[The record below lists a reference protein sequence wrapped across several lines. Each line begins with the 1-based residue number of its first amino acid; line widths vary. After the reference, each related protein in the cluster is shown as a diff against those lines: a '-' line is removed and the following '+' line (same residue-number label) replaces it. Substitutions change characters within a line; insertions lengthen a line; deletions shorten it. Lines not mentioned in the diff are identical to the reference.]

1 MQSRLGKCWFRV
13 LLLAAYVLITGC
25 SKNDIP
31 FPRCISADYF
41 GPKPIAVSAHFSSD
55 HDAFIPGDGEVIDPE
70 TGEIN
75 YGFHH
80 NQVVKWEDT
89 GLETNGDSLK
99 VRVNGAWTS
108 WSNNNKKESKKGS
121 YTLQSLEQLKYA
133 TKFEGKQ
140 SDNSLPNFHLVCND
154 YKPSIQKF
162 SSKPNASCTVNCKC
176 INEDDSANTVSRG
189 APCWFTNGHGAYLLF
204 QTGKDDPNENLK
216 LMRDPQYPT
225 VHLGYNSTAEG
236 DNGFF
241 TLDRD
246 NTKLKDRNCNE
257 LKLKKGWK
265 IYVKILDRYY
275 LDNVGGYS
283 FEFLSGVQQPSS
295 FGFFDYIYNYLKC
308 VLLINKNCEEH
319 FNSND
324 PAAAQAMFENI
335 AEKSTSFHNF
345 VLSLLVLF
353 VMISS
358 LLYLFGMIQ
367 ETKHDMLIRMMKI
380 TLVIVLISPG
390 SFRFFYDHFLVLF
403 VKGLEQLISII
414 TNFAPNMN
422 TGSIAQGDE
431 AKLFSF
437 MEDMFNKFFAYSVW
451 KKFAAFLHYQ
461 MWASLLMIPAIFIG
475 IVLYFLLCLYAYII
489 FLSGFMG
496 IAFLIAIMPLFLI
509 SILFSPLKSLF
520 EGWIKFCI
528 SFCLKSI
535 MIFAL
540 LSLLASI
547 IMNTFYRQLGFTVC
561 YNKWFEVRLCA
572 PKWVFGGFCI
582 IDKQYFGWT
591 PGQIFVPYTLGE
603 ASPLNIDKNI
613 EGIEKLSREGGTIK
627 FTGGAGYIPLPPD
640 YIEKGFRYIDY
651 PFFNPIPGTEKN
663 PADHYIAESD
673 MIVKN
678 DCRAKDLVR
687 LTNSLSYA
695 SEKADI
701 LLLINNIDKK
711 IGGMNSK
718 ITELYCRS
726 QQDEA
731 KCKNYRK
738 IVDDYRKGTIR
749 PDLKREIKS
758 LVQRVLEQQGCG
770 RLKLHDLY
778 KDPNSEYCKKCK
790 DCEDCKDYRENSDY
804 QRVQDI
810 QRGYLIN
817 AGEIFVLFLLSF
829 LMFSLRTFVQQ
840 MGSSIAGGGF
850 SVYNISSMYSK
861 HSPSATAHGDPDAS
875 FVSQILY
882 FGKSAV
888 QDKIGGGLE
897 SLGSWATHL
906 PDRLAGGAANL
917 LGRVPRVGGV
927 LKYAIDVPR
936 KFVGA
941 TIEATKFATSP
952 KNDVDKLEEKI
963 YRAFGVDKEDITH
976 RRIGKYLEYYKG
988 YVGSHLGYTIEDAMK
1003 FTWEHG
1009 LDSIGKHGYDHNLL
1023 YRAKEYRRDFLEKLH
1038 DYTIGRKR
1046 EPEKDNPDQSNKVE
1060 RELGTELVRDNHD
1073 QPLEEGDPLRLRGGG
1088 QPDKVVR
1095 ELSTEQED
1103 KPNQLQHDQPAE
1115 EDKPDQSNEVTRNLG
1130 TEPKGP
1136 DEIDDFGSA
1145 FEGMEKRAEREGR
1158 RNQDKVYNLSPLFE
1172 MNTPEAVEK
1181 RAERAR
1187 RKEERDRKDEVY
1199 NLKPL
1204 FKEPKNP
1211 EEYVKALFGMNTQ
1224 EAIKKRAEREEKRN
1238 REDSKRKLPEPMR
1251 KPDAKG
1257 DEKRIEDED

>member
-13 LLLAAYVLITGC
+13 LLLAAYMLITGC
-25 SKNDIP
+25 SKNDMP

-89 GLETNGDSLK
+89 GLETNGDSLI

-162 SSKPNASCTVNCKC
+162 SSKSDTSCTVNCKC

-308 VLLINKNCEEH
+308 VLLINENCKEH

-324 PAAAQAMFENI
+324 PAVAQAMFENI

-358 LLYLFGMIQ
+358 LLYLFGMIR

-431 AKLFSF
+431 VARIKLFSF

-528 SFCLKSI
+528 SFCLQSI

-582 IDKQYFGWT
+582 VDKQYFGWT

-603 ASPLNIDKNI
+603 ASPLNVDKNI
-613 EGIEKLSREGGTIK
+613 EGIEKISREGGTIK

-651 PFFNPIPGTEKN
+651 PFFNPIPGTKNN
-663 PADHYIAESD
+663 PADHYIVESD
-673 MIVKN
+673 MVVGN
-678 DCRAKDLVR
+678 SCSAKDLVR
-687 LTNSLSYA
+687 LTNSLSHA

-701 LLLINNIDKK
+701 LLLINNIEKK
-711 IGGMNSK
+711 IGSVDSE
-718 ITELYCRS
+718 ITKHYCQS
-726 QQDEA
+726 TQDGTE
-731 KCKNYRK
+731 CNNYRK
-738 IVDDYRKGTIR
+738 MINDYRNGIIG

-758 LVQRVLEQQGCG
+758 LVQKVVERRGC
-770 RLKLHDLY
+770 RILKLHDLY
-778 KDPNSEYCKKCK
+778 KDPNSEYCHKCK
-790 DCEDCKDYRENSDY
+790 DCEDCKNYQENSDY

-829 LMFSLRTFVQQ
+829 LMFSLREFVQQ
-840 MGSSIAGGGF
+840 MGSSIAGGGY
-850 SVYNISSMYSK
+850 SVYSISSMYAA
-861 HSPSATAHGDPDAS
+861 SPLAVIAEGFKQQWQNFAG
-875 FVSQILY
+875 
-882 FGKSAV
+882 GK
-888 QDKIGGGLE
+888 LE
-897 SLGSWATHL
+897 SLGSWVTHL
-906 PDRLAGGAANL
+906 PDRLAEDAANR
-917 LGRVPRVGGV
+917 LGKIPRVGGV

-936 KFVGA
+936 KLVGT
-941 TIEATKFATSP
+941 TIEATKFATEATKFAISP

-963 YRAFGVDKEDITH
+963 YRAFGVDEEKIAH
-976 RRIGKYLEYYKG
+976 RRIGEYLEYYKG

-1009 LDSIGKHGYDHNLL
+1009 LDSIGINPATGEKDGYQHNLL
-1023 YRAKEYRRDFLEKLH
+1023 YRAKTHRREFLERLH
-1038 DYTIGRKR
+1038 DYTIGRTK
-1046 EPEKDNPDQSNKVE
+1046 EPE
-1060 RELGTELVRDNHD
+1060 
-1073 QPLEEGDPLRLRGGG
+1073 EEGESS
-1088 QPDKVVR
+1088 K
-1095 ELSTEQED
+1095 E
-1103 KPNQLQHDQPAE
+1103 N
-1115 EDKPDQSNEVTRNLG
+1115 KPDQSNGVARKLG
-1130 TEPKGP
+1130 TEPK
-1136 DEIDDFGSA
+1136 
-1145 FEGMEKRAEREGR
+1145 
-1158 RNQDKVYNLSPLFE
+1158 SPE
-1172 MNTPEAVEK
+1172 EYINTPEAREK

-1187 RKEERDRKDEVY
+1187 RKKERGD
-1199 NLKPL
+1199 
-1204 FKEPKNP
+1204 
-1211 EEYVKALFGMNTQ
+1211 
-1224 EAIKKRAEREEKRN
+1224 

>member
-25 SKNDIP
+25 SKNDMP

-133 TKFEGKQ
+133 TKFEGEPG
-140 SDNSLPNFHLVCND
+140 DNSLPDFHLVCND

-204 QTGKDDPNENLK
+204 QRPGDDSPNKDLK
-216 LMRDPQYPT
+216 SMRNPSSPT
-225 VHLGYNSTAEG
+225 VHLGYNSVAE
-236 DNGFF
+236 NGSGLFA
-241 TLDRD
+241 LDRD
-246 NTKLKDRNCNE
+246 STKLKDRDCDTV
-257 LKLKKGWK
+257 KLEKGWK

-308 VLLINKNCEEH
+308 VLLINENCKEH

-324 PAAAQAMFENI
+324 PAVAQAMFENI

-358 LLYLFGMIQ
+358 LLYLFGMIR

-403 VKGLEQLISII
+403 VKGLEQLISVI

-528 SFCLKSI
+528 SFCLQSI
-535 MIFAL
+535 MIFTL
-540 LSLLASI
+540 LSLLASM

-561 YNKWFEVRLCA
+561 YNKWFEVKLCA

-582 IDKQYFGWT
+582 VDKQYFGWT

-603 ASPLNIDKNI
+603 ASSLNIDKSI
-613 EGIEKLSREGGTIK
+613 EGIEKISREGGTIK

-640 YIEKGFRYIDY
+640 YPKDKNGEHIKGFRYIDY
-651 PFFNPIPGTEKN
+651 PFFNPIPGTKDN

-673 MIVKN
+673 MVVSN
-678 DCRAKDLVR
+678 GCSEKDLVR
-687 LTNSLSYA
+687 LTNSLSHA
-695 SEKADI
+695 SERADI
-701 LLLINNIDKK
+701 ILLINNIEKR
-711 IGGMNSK
+711 IGDVSEIIKRYCQDINKCNS
-718 ITELYCRS
+718 Y
-726 QQDEA
+726 
-731 KCKNYRK
+731 
-738 IVDDYRKGTIR
+738 
-749 PDLKREIKS
+749 REIINEIRS
-758 LVQRVLEQQGCG
+758 LVRSAVEKQGC
-770 RLKLHDLY
+770 RILKLHDLY
-778 KDPNSEYCKKCK
+778 KDPNSEYCQKCK
-790 DCEDCKDYRENSDY
+790 DCEDCKNYQENSDY

-829 LMFSLRTFVQQ
+829 LMFSLREFVQQ

-850 SVYNISSMYSK
+850 SVYNISRMYEA
-861 HSPSATAHGDPDAS
+861 SPLVGIMEGLKQHYWQDA
-875 FVSQILY
+875 
-882 FGKSAV
+882 
-888 QDKIGGGLE
+888 IGGKLE
-897 SLGSWATHL
+897 SLGNWATHL
-906 PDRLAGGAANL
+906 PDRLAGGTANL
-917 LGRVPRVGGV
+917 LGRIPRVGGV

-976 RRIGKYLEYYKG
+976 RRIGEYLEYYKG

-1103 KPNQLQHDQPAE
+1103 KPNQLQHDQPTE

-1130 TEPKGP
+1130 TEPKGS

-1211 EEYVKALFGMNTQ
+1211 EEYVKALFEMNTQ

>member
-13 LLLAAYVLITGC
+13 LLLAAYMLITGC
-25 SKNDIP
+25 SKNDMP

-283 FEFLSGVQQPSS
+283 FEFLSGVRQPSS

-308 VLLINKNCEEH
+308 ILLINENCKEH

-324 PAAAQAMFENI
+324 PAVAQAMFENI

-358 LLYLFGMIQ
+358 LLYLFGMIR
-367 ETKHDMLIRMMKI
+367 ETKHDMLIRMMTI

-403 VKGLEQLISII
+403 VKGLEQLISVI
-414 TNFAPNMN
+414 TNFAPNKN

-475 IVLYFLLCLYAYII
+475 IVLYSLLCLYAYII

-528 SFCLKSI
+528 SFCLQSI
-535 MIFAL
+535 MIFTI
-540 LSLLASI
+540 LSLLASM

-561 YNKWFEVRLCA
+561 YNKWFEIKLCA

-582 IDKQYFGWT
+582 VDKQYFGWT

-603 ASPLNIDKNI
+603 ASSLNIDKSI
-613 EGIEKLSREGGTIK
+613 EGIEKISREGGTIK
-627 FTGGAGYIPLPPD
+627 FTGGAGYIPLPPEIFVPYTLGEASSLNIDKSMEGIEKISNEGGTIKFTGGAGYIPLPPD
-640 YIEKGFRYIDY
+640 YTEKGFRYIDY
-651 PFFNPIPGTEKN
+651 PFFNPIPGTKEN
-663 PADHYIAESD
+663 PADRYIAEVVVDNSCS
-673 MIVKN
+673 V
-678 DCRAKDLVR
+678 KDLLR
-687 LTNSLSYA
+687 LTNSLSHA

-701 LLLINNIDKK
+701 LLLINNISKK
-711 IGGMNSK
+711 
-718 ITELYCRS
+718 TEIYCKQPGNESR
-726 QQDEA
+726 
-731 KCKNYRK
+731 CTNYK
-738 IVDDYRKGTIR
+738 EIIEKVILQ
-749 PDLKREIKS
+749 PSLKSEIKS
-758 LVQRVLEQQGCG
+758 LVQDIIRQNGSCQSQNF
-770 RLKLHDLY
+770 Y
-778 KDPNSEYCKKCK
+778 KVNRNYQ
-790 DCEDCKDYRENSDY
+790 ENSDY

-810 QRGYLIN
+810 QGGYLIN

-829 LMFSLRTFVQQ
+829 LMFSLREFVQQ
-840 MGSSIAGGGF
+840 IGSSIAGGGF
-850 SVYNISSMYSK
+850 SVYNISRMYEA
-861 HSPSATAHGDPDAS
+861 SPLVGIMEGLKQHYWQDA
-875 FVSQILY
+875 
-882 FGKSAV
+882 
-888 QDKIGGGLE
+888 IGGKLE
-897 SLGSWATHL
+897 SLGNLATHL
-906 PDRLAGGAANL
+906 PDRLAGGTANL
-917 LGRVPRVGGV
+917 LGRIPRVGGV

-952 KNDVDKLEEKI
+952 ENDVDKLEEKI
-963 YRAFGVDKEDITH
+963 YRAFGVDKEDIIH
-976 RRIGKYLEYYKG
+976 RRIGKYLDYYKG
-988 YVGSHLGYTIEDAMK
+988 YVGSHFGYTIEDAMK

-1103 KPNQLQHDQPAE
+1103 KPNQLQHDQPTE

-1130 TEPKGP
+1130 TEPKGS

-1211 EEYVKALFGMNTQ
+1211 EEYVKALFEMNTQ
-1224 EAIKKRAEREEKRN
+1224 EAIKKR
-1238 REDSKRKLPEPMR
+1238 S
-1251 KPDAKG
+1251 
-1257 DEKRIEDED
+1257 

>member
-25 SKNDIP
+25 SKNDMP

-41 GPKPIAVSAHFSSD
+41 GPEPIAVSAHFSSD
-55 HDAFIPGDGEVIDPE
+55 HDAFIPEDREVIDPE

-75 YGFHH
+75 SGFHH
-80 NQVVKWEDT
+80 NQVVKWKDT

-108 WSNNNKKESKKGS
+108 WGNNNKKKSGGN
-121 YTLQSLEQLKYA
+121 YNLQSLEQLRYA
-133 TKFEGKQ
+133 TKFEGK
-140 SDNSLPNFHLVCND
+140 SGDNSLPDFHLVCND
-154 YKPSIQKF
+154 YKPRIQKF
-162 SSKPNASCTVNCKC
+162 SSNHNASCTVNCKC
-176 INEDDSANTVSRG
+176 INEDNSANTVSRG

-204 QTGKDDPNENLK
+204 QRPGDDNPNKDLK
-216 LMRDPQYPT
+216 SMRNPSSPT

-236 DNGFF
+236 DNGLF

-246 NTKLKDRNCNE
+246 STKLKDENCDALE
-257 LKLKKGWK
+257 LKKGWK

-308 VLLINKNCEEH
+308 ALLINENCKEH

-324 PAAAQAMFENI
+324 PAVAQAMFKNI

-353 VMISS
+353 VVISS
-358 LLYLFGMIQ
+358 LLYLFGMIR

-422 TGSIAQGDE
+422 TGGNSNVAQGDE
-431 AKLFSF
+431 AARIKLFSF

-461 MWASLLMIPAIFIG
+461 MWASLLMIAAIFIG

-528 SFCLKSI
+528 SFCLQSI

-561 YNKWFEVRLCA
+561 YNKCFEVRLCA

-582 IDKQYFGWT
+582 VDKQYFGWT

-603 ASPLNIDKNI
+603 ASPLNVDKNI
-613 EGIEKLSREGGTIK
+613 EGIEKISREGGTIK

-651 PFFNPIPGTEKN
+651 PFFNPIPGTKKN

-673 MIVKN
+673 MIVSN
-678 DCRAKDLVR
+678 GCSAKDLVR
-687 LTNSLSYA
+687 LTNSLSHA
-695 SEKADI
+695 VDKTDI
-701 LLLINNIDKK
+701 LLLINSIDRG
-711 IGGMNSK
+711 IDIDSK
-718 ITELYCRS
+718 IREFYCRS
-726 QQDEA
+726 VDE
-731 KCKNYRK
+731 KCSNYREMMN
-738 IVDDYRKGTIR
+738 DYRNGIIR

-758 LVQRVLEQQGCG
+758 LVQDVIRREPHCQLQD
-770 RLKLHDLY
+770 LHKLY
-778 KDPNSEYCKKCK
+778 RDPNSEYCQKCK
-790 DCEDCKDYRENSDY
+790 DCEDCKNYQENSDY

-810 QRGYLIN
+810 QKGYLIN
-817 AGEIFVLFLLSF
+817 AGEIFILFLLSF
-829 LMFSLRTFVQQ
+829 LMFSLREFVQQ

-850 SVYNISSMYSK
+850 SVYNISKMYEA
-861 HSPSATAHGDPDAS
+861 SPLVGIMEELKRRYWQDA
-875 FVSQILY
+875 
-882 FGKSAV
+882 
-888 QDKIGGGLE
+888 IGGKLE
-897 SLGSWATHL
+897 SLGNWATHL
-906 PDRLAGGAANL
+906 PDRLAGGTANL
-917 LGRVPRVGGV
+917 LGRIPRVGGV

-936 KFVGA
+936 KFVGT

-952 KNDVDKLEEKI
+952 ENDIDKLEEKI

-976 RRIGKYLEYYKG
+976 RRIGKYLDYYKG

-1009 LDSIGKHGYDHNLL
+1009 LDSIGVSHRTGEKDGYQGNLL
-1023 YRAKEYRRDFLEKLH
+1023 CRAKSHRRDFLEKLH

-1046 EPEKDNPDQSNKVE
+1046 EPEKDKLDQPLKEDKSDQSNE
-1060 RELGTELVRDNHD
+1060 LARELGTE
-1073 QPLEEGDPLRLRGGG
+1073 
-1088 QPDKVVR
+1088 KY
-1095 ELSTEQED
+1095 T
-1103 KPNQLQHDQPAE
+1103 
-1115 EDKPDQSNEVTRNLG
+1115 
-1130 TEPKGP
+1130 
-1136 DEIDDFGSA
+1136 
-1145 FEGMEKRAEREGR
+1145 
-1158 RNQDKVYNLSPLFE
+1158 
-1172 MNTPEAVEK
+1172 NTPEAIEK

-1187 RKEERDRKDEVY
+1187 RKKERDREGENYDTS
-1199 NLKPL
+1199 L
-1204 FKEPKNP
+1204 
-1211 EEYVKALFGMNTQ
+1211 LFGEDT
-1224 EAIKKRAEREEKRN
+1224 ERENNER
-1238 REDSKRKLPEPMR
+1238 
-1251 KPDAKG
+1251 G
-1257 DEKRIEDED
+1257 DNDEES

>member
-13 LLLAAYVLITGC
+13 LLLAAYMLITGC
-25 SKNDIP
+25 SKNDMP

-41 GPKPIAVSAHFSSD
+41 GPEPIAVSAHFTND
-55 HDAFIPGDGEVIDPE
+55 HDAFIPEDGEVIDPE

-89 GLETNGDSLK
+89 GLETNGDILK

-133 TKFEGKQ
+133 TKFEGK
-140 SDNSLPNFHLVCND
+140 SGDNSLPDFHLVCND

-225 VHLGYNSTAEG
+225 VHLGYNSTAESA
-236 DNGFF
+236 NGFF

-246 NTKLKDRNCNE
+246 KTKLKDRNCNE
-257 LKLKKGWK
+257 LKLEKGWK

-283 FEFLSGVQQPSS
+283 FEFLGGVQKPGN
-295 FGFFDYIYNYLKC
+295 FGFFNEVYHYLKDT
-308 VLLINKNCEEH
+308 LLISPNKDCKGSEC
-319 FNSND
+319 
-324 PAAAQAMFENI
+324 AAAQTMFENI
-335 AEKSTSFHNF
+335 VKKGSSFHNF

-358 LLYLFGMIQ
+358 LLYLFGMIR

-431 AKLFSF
+431 AKLFKF
-437 MEDMFNKFFAYSVW
+437 MENMFNKFFAYSVW

-496 IAFLIAIMPLFLI
+496 IAFLIAIMPFFLI

-528 SFCLKSI
+528 SFCLQSI

-582 IDKQYFGWT
+582 VDKQYFGWT

-603 ASPLNIDKNI
+603 ASPLNVDKNI
-613 EGIEKLSREGGTIK
+613 EGIEKISREGGTIK

-640 YIEKGFRYIDY
+640 YPKDKNGEHIKGFRYIDY
-651 PFFNPIPGTEKN
+651 PFFNPIPGTKDN

-673 MIVKN
+673 IVVDN
-678 DCRAKDLVR
+678 NCSAKDLVR
-687 LTNSLSYA
+687 LTNSLSHA
-695 SEKADI
+695 SERANI
-701 LLLINNIDKK
+701 ILLINNIDKK

-718 ITELYCRS
+718 ITELYCQP
-726 QQDEA
+726 QQDEE

-758 LVQRVLEQQGCG
+758 LVEKVIKSDKSCKLENFS
-770 RLKLHDLY
+770 DL
-778 KDPNSEYCKKCK
+778 N
-790 DCEDCKDYRENSDY
+790 KDYQNNSDY

-829 LMFSLRTFVQQ
+829 LMFSLREFVQQ

-850 SVYNISSMYSK
+850 SVYNISRMYEA
-861 HSPSATAHGDPDAS
+861 SPLVGIMEGFKQQWQNFAG
-875 FVSQILY
+875 
-882 FGKSAV
+882 GK
-888 QDKIGGGLE
+888 LE

-906 PDRLAGGAANL
+906 PDRLAGGTANL
-917 LGRVPRVGGV
+917 LGRIPRVGGV
-927 LKYAIDVPR
+927 LKHAIDAPR
-936 KFVGA
+936 KLVNA
-941 TIEATKFATSP
+941 TIEATKFVTSP
-952 KNDVDKLEEKI
+952 ENDIDKLEEKI

-976 RRIGKYLEYYKG
+976 RRIGKYLDYYKG

-1009 LDSIGKHGYDHNLL
+1009 LDSIGVSHRTGEKDGYQGNLL
-1023 YRAKEYRRDFLEKLH
+1023 CRAKSHRRDFLEKLH

-1046 EPEKDNPDQSNKVE
+1046 EPEKDKLDQPLKENKSDQSNE
-1060 RELGTELVRDNHD
+1060 LARELGTE
-1073 QPLEEGDPLRLRGGG
+1073 
-1088 QPDKVVR
+1088 KY
-1095 ELSTEQED
+1095 T
-1103 KPNQLQHDQPAE
+1103 
-1115 EDKPDQSNEVTRNLG
+1115 
-1130 TEPKGP
+1130 
-1136 DEIDDFGSA
+1136 
-1145 FEGMEKRAEREGR
+1145 
-1158 RNQDKVYNLSPLFE
+1158 
-1172 MNTPEAVEK
+1172 NTPEAIEK

-1187 RKEERDRKDEVY
+1187 RKKERDQEGENYDTS
-1199 NLKPL
+1199 L
-1204 FKEPKNP
+1204 
-1211 EEYVKALFGMNTQ
+1211 LFGEDT
-1224 EAIKKRAEREEKRN
+1224 ERENNERADN
-1238 REDSKRKLPEPMR
+1238 R
-1251 KPDAKG
+1251 G
-1257 DEKRIEDED
+1257 DNDEES

>member
-25 SKNDIP
+25 SKNDMP

-41 GPKPIAVSAHFSSD
+41 GPEPIAVSAHFTND
-55 HDAFIPGDGEVIDPE
+55 HDAFIPEDGEVIDPE

-89 GLETNGDSLK
+89 GLETNGDSLR

-133 TKFEGKQ
+133 TKFEGKS
-140 SDNSLPNFHLVCND
+140 SDNSLPDFHLVCND

-236 DNGFF
+236 ANGLF

-246 NTKLKDRNCNE
+246 STELKDRNCNE
-257 LKLKKGWK
+257 LKLEKGWK

-283 FEFLSGVQQPSS
+283 FEFLYGVQKPGT
-295 FGFFDYIYNYLKC
+295 FGFFNEVYHYLKDT
-308 VLLINKNCEEH
+308 LLISPNKDCKGSEC
-319 FNSND
+319 
-324 PAAAQAMFENI
+324 AAAQTMFENI
-335 AEKSTSFHNF
+335 VKKGSSFHNF

-358 LLYLFGMIQ
+358 LLYLFGMIR

-431 AKLFSF
+431 AKLFKF

-528 SFCLKSI
+528 SFCLQSI

-561 YNKWFEVRLCA
+561 YNKWFEVRLCV

-582 IDKQYFGWT
+582 VDKQYFGWT

-603 ASPLNIDKNI
+603 ASPLNVDKNI
-613 EGIEKLSREGGTIK
+613 EGIEKISREGGTIK
-627 FTGGAGYIPLPPD
+627 FTGGAGYILLPPD

-651 PFFNPIPGTEKN
+651 PFFNPIPGTKRN
-663 PADHYIAESD
+663 PADHYIAGSD
-673 MIVKN
+673 IVVDN
-678 DCRAKDLVR
+678 NCSAKDLVR
-687 LTNSLSYA
+687 LTNSLSHA
-695 SEKADI
+695 SERANI
-701 LLLINNIDKK
+701 ILLINNIDKK

-718 ITELYCRS
+718 ITELYCQP
-726 QQDEA
+726 QQDEE

-758 LVQRVLEQQGCG
+758 LVQDVIRREPHCQLQD
-770 RLKLHDLY
+770 LHKLY
-778 KDPNSEYCKKCK
+778 RDPNSEYCQKCK
-790 DCEDCKDYRENSDY
+790 DCEDCKNYQENSDY

-829 LMFSLRTFVQQ
+829 LMFSLREFVQQ
-840 MGSSIAGGGF
+840 MGSSIAGGGY
-850 SVYNISSMYSK
+850 SVYSISSMY
-861 HSPSATAHGDPDAS
+861 HASPLAGVAEGLKQKWQDFAG
-875 FVSQILY
+875 
-882 FGKSAV
+882 GK
-888 QDKIGGGLE
+888 LE

-906 PDRLAGGAANL
+906 PDRLAGGTANL
-917 LGRVPRVGGV
+917 LGRIPRVGGV
-927 LKYAIDVPR
+927 LKHAIDAPR
-936 KFVGA
+936 KLVNA
-941 TIEATKFATSP
+941 TIEATKFVTSP
-952 KNDVDKLEEKI
+952 ENDIDKLEEKI

-976 RRIGKYLEYYKG
+976 RRIGKYLDYYKG

-1009 LDSIGKHGYDHNLL
+1009 LDSIGVSHRTGEKDGYQGNLL
-1023 YRAKEYRRDFLEKLH
+1023 CRAKSHRRDFLEKLH

-1046 EPEKDNPDQSNKVE
+1046 EPEKDKLDQPLKENKSDQSNE
-1060 RELGTELVRDNHD
+1060 LARELGTE
-1073 QPLEEGDPLRLRGGG
+1073 
-1088 QPDKVVR
+1088 KY
-1095 ELSTEQED
+1095 T
-1103 KPNQLQHDQPAE
+1103 
-1115 EDKPDQSNEVTRNLG
+1115 
-1130 TEPKGP
+1130 
-1136 DEIDDFGSA
+1136 
-1145 FEGMEKRAEREGR
+1145 
-1158 RNQDKVYNLSPLFE
+1158 
-1172 MNTPEAVEK
+1172 NTPEDIEK

-1187 RKEERDRKDEVY
+1187 RKKERDQEGENYDTS
-1199 NLKPL
+1199 L
-1204 FKEPKNP
+1204 
-1211 EEYVKALFGMNTQ
+1211 LFGEDT
-1224 EAIKKRAEREEKRN
+1224 ERENNERADN
-1238 REDSKRKLPEPMR
+1238 R
-1251 KPDAKG
+1251 G
-1257 DEKRIEDED
+1257 DNDEES

>member
-25 SKNDIP
+25 SKNDMP

-41 GPKPIAVSAHFSSD
+41 GPEPIAVSAHFSSD
-55 HDAFIPGDGEVIDPE
+55 HDAFIPEGEDESVIDPD

-75 YGFHH
+75 SGFHH
-80 NQVVKWEDT
+80 NQVVKWKDT
-89 GLETNGDSLK
+89 GLETNGDSLI

-162 SSKPNASCTVNCKC
+162 SSKSDTSCTVNCKC

-225 VHLGYNSTAEG
+225 VHLGYNSVAE
-236 DNGFF
+236 NGSGLF

-246 NTKLKDRNCNE
+246 STKLKDRNCNPV
-257 LKLKKGWK
+257 KLKKGWK

-308 VLLINKNCEEH
+308 VLLINENCKEH

-324 PAAAQAMFENI
+324 PAVAQAMFENI

-358 LLYLFGMIQ
+358 LLYLFGMIR

-380 TLVIVLISPG
+380 TLVIVLIFPG

-403 VKGLEQLISII
+403 VKGLEQLISVI

-528 SFCLKSI
+528 SFCLQSI

-582 IDKQYFGWT
+582 VDKQYFGWT

-603 ASPLNIDKNI
+603 ASSLNIDKSI
-613 EGIEKLSREGGTIK
+613 EGIEKISREGGTIK

-640 YIEKGFRYIDY
+640 YPKDKNGEHIKGFRYIDY
-651 PFFNPIPGTEKN
+651 PFFNPMPGTKDN

-673 MIVKN
+673 MVVSN
-678 DCRAKDLVR
+678 GCSAKDLVR
-687 LTNSLSYA
+687 LTNSLSHA
-695 SEKADI
+695 SERADI
-701 LLLINNIDKK
+701 ILLINNIEKR
-711 IGGMNSK
+711 IGDVSEIIKRYCQDINKCNS
-718 ITELYCRS
+718 Y
-726 QQDEA
+726 
-731 KCKNYRK
+731 
-738 IVDDYRKGTIR
+738 
-749 PDLKREIKS
+749 REIINEIRS
-758 LVQRVLEQQGCG
+758 LVRSAVEKQGC
-770 RLKLHDLY
+770 RILKLHDLY
-778 KDPNSEYCKKCK
+778 KDPNSEYCQKCK
-790 DCEDCKDYRENSDY
+790 DCEDCKNYQENSDY

-817 AGEIFVLFLLSF
+817 AGEIFILFLLSF

-850 SVYNISSMYSK
+850 SVYNISSMYQA
-861 HSPSATAHGDPDAS
+861 SPLTGIMEGFKQQWQNFAGR
-875 FVSQILY
+875 
-882 FGKSAV
+882 
-888 QDKIGGGLE
+888 GLE

-963 YRAFGVDKEDITH
+963 YRAFGVDKEDIVH
-976 RRIGKYLEYYKG
+976 RRIDRYLEYYKG

-1009 LDSIGKHGYDHNLL
+1009 LDSIGVSRRTGEKDGYPNNLL
-1023 YRAKEYRRDFLEKLH
+1023 FRAKSHRQDFLNKLH
-1038 DYTIGRKR
+1038 DDTIGRKR

-1103 KPNQLQHDQPAE
+1103 KPNQLQHDQPTE

-1130 TEPKGP
+1130 TEPKGS

-1211 EEYVKALFGMNTQ
+1211 EEYVKALFEMNTQ

>member
-13 LLLAAYVLITGC
+13 LLLAAYMLITGC
-25 SKNDIP
+25 SKNDMP

-75 YGFHH
+75 SGFHH
-80 NQVVKWEDT
+80 TQVVKWEDT
-89 GLETNGDSLK
+89 GLETNGDSLE

-108 WSNNNKKESKKGS
+108 WSNNNKKESKGS
-121 YTLQSLEQLKYA
+121 YDLQSLEQLKYA
-133 TKFEGKQ
+133 TKFEGK
-140 SDNSLPNFHLVCND
+140 SGDNSLPDFHLICND
-154 YKPSIQKF
+154 YKSSAPQKI
-162 SSKPNASCTVNCKC
+162 SSESNASCTVNCKC

-204 QTGKDDPNENLK
+204 QRHGDDSPNKDLK
-216 LMRDPQYPT
+216 SMRNPSSPT
-225 VHLGYNSTAEG
+225 VHLGYNSVAE
-236 DNGFF
+236 NGSGLF

-246 NTKLKDRNCNE
+246 STKLKDRNCNPV
-257 LKLKKGWK
+257 KLKKGWK

-275 LDNVGGYS
+275 LDNAGGYS

-308 VLLINKNCEEH
+308 VLLINENCKEH

-324 PAAAQAMFENI
+324 PAVAQAMFENI

-358 LLYLFGMIQ
+358 LLYLFGMIR

-403 VKGLEQLISII
+403 VKGLEQLISVI

-437 MEDMFNKFFAYSVW
+437 MDDMFNKFFAYSVW

-528 SFCLKSI
+528 SFCLQSI
-535 MIFAL
+535 MIFTL
-540 LSLLASI
+540 LSLLASM

-561 YNKWFEVRLCA
+561 YNKWFEVKLCA

-582 IDKQYFGWT
+582 VDKQYFGWT

-603 ASPLNIDKNI
+603 ASSLNIDKSI
-613 EGIEKLSREGGTIK
+613 EGIEKISREGGTIK
-627 FTGGAGYIPLPPD
+627 FTGGAGYIPIPPD

-651 PFFNPIPGTEKN
+651 PFFNPIPGTKDN

-673 MIVKN
+673 MVVSN
-678 DCRAKDLVR
+678 GCSAKDLVR
-687 LTNSLSYA
+687 LTNSLSHA
-695 SEKADI
+695 VEKFDI
-701 LLLINNIDKK
+701 LLLINSIDRE
-711 IGGMNSK
+711 IGIDSK
-718 ITELYCRS
+718 IRKFYCRS
-726 QQDEA
+726 VDE
-731 KCKNYRK
+731 KCNNYLEM
-738 IVDDYRKGTIR
+738 IHDYRKGIIR
-749 PDLKREIKS
+749 SNLKSEIRS
-758 LVQRVLEQQGCG
+758 LVEKVIESDKSCKLESFS
-770 RLKLHDLY
+770 DL
-778 KDPNSEYCKKCK
+778 N
-790 DCEDCKDYRENSDY
+790 KDYQNNSDY

-817 AGEIFVLFLLSF
+817 AGEIFILFLLSF

-850 SVYNISSMYSK
+850 SVYNISSMY
-861 HSPSATAHGDPDAS
+861 AGGGIL
-875 FVSQILY
+875 SQIPLPK
-882 FGKSAV
+882 FFEKVGVTNLMGLISLPKHMLQGA
-888 QDKIGGGLE
+888 IGGGLE
-897 SLGSWATHL
+897 SLGKFATGL
-906 PDRLAGGAANL
+906 PNQLAGGTANL
-917 LGRVPRVGGV
+917 LGRIPRVGGV

-952 KNDVDKLEEKI
+952 ENDVDKLEEKI

-1009 LDSIGKHGYDHNLL
+1009 LDSIGVSHRTGEKDGYPDNLL
-1023 YRAKEYRRDFLEKLH
+1023 CRAKIQREDFLKRLH

-1046 EPEKDNPDQSNKVE
+1046 EPEKDK
-1060 RELGTELVRDNHD
+1060 LD
-1073 QPLEEGDPLRLRGGG
+1073 QP
-1088 QPDKVVR
+1088 
-1095 ELSTEQED
+1095 TEED
-1103 KPNQLQHDQPAE
+1103 KPN
-1115 EDKPDQSNEVTRNLG
+1115 QSNEVTRNLG

-1136 DEIDDFGSA
+1136 VEIDTPKA
-1145 FEGMEKRAEREGR
+1145 VEKRAEREEERNREGR
-1158 RNQDKVYNLSPLFE
+1158 EPEKDKPDQPPGEDKSDQVVRKLSTEQEDKPNQPQHDQPTEEDKPDQLNKVAQNLDTEPKSPE
-1172 MNTPEAVEK
+1172 EYINTPEAREK

-1187 RKEERDRKDEVY
+1187 RKKEREDREGEVY

-1211 EEYVKALFGMNTQ
+1211 E
-1224 EAIKKRAEREEKRN
+1224 
-1238 REDSKRKLPEPMR
+1238 RKLPEPMR

>member
-25 SKNDIP
+25 SKNDMP

-41 GPKPIAVSAHFSSD
+41 GPEPIAVSAHFSSD
-55 HDAFIPGDGEVIDPE
+55 HDAFIPEGEDESVIDPD

-75 YGFHH
+75 SGFHH
-80 NQVVKWEDT
+80 NQVVKWKDT
-89 GLETNGDSLK
+89 GLETNGDSLI

-162 SSKPNASCTVNCKC
+162 SSKSDTSCTVNCKC

-225 VHLGYNSTAEG
+225 VHLGYNSVAE
-236 DNGFF
+236 NGSGLF

-246 NTKLKDRNCNE
+246 STKLKDRNCNPV
-257 LKLKKGWK
+257 KLKKGWK

-308 VLLINKNCEEH
+308 VLLINENCKEH

-324 PAAAQAMFENI
+324 PAVAQAMFENI

-358 LLYLFGMIQ
+358 LLYLFGMIR

-403 VKGLEQLISII
+403 VKGLEQLISVI

-528 SFCLKSI
+528 SFCLQSI

-561 YNKWFEVRLCA
+561 YDKWFEVRLCA

-582 IDKQYFGWT
+582 VDKQYFGWT

-603 ASPLNIDKNI
+603 ASSLNIDKSI
-613 EGIEKLSREGGTIK
+613 EGIEKISREGGTIK

-640 YIEKGFRYIDY
+640 YPKDKNGEHIKGFRYIDY
-651 PFFNPIPGTEKN
+651 PFFNPMPGTKDN

-673 MIVKN
+673 MVVSN
-678 DCRAKDLVR
+678 GCSAKDLVR
-687 LTNSLSYA
+687 LTNSLSHA
-695 SEKADI
+695 SERADI
-701 LLLINNIDKK
+701 ILLINNIEKR
-711 IGGMNSK
+711 IGDVSEIIKRYCQDINKCNS
-718 ITELYCRS
+718 Y
-726 QQDEA
+726 
-731 KCKNYRK
+731 
-738 IVDDYRKGTIR
+738 
-749 PDLKREIKS
+749 REIINEIRS
-758 LVQRVLEQQGCG
+758 LVRSAVEKQGC
-770 RLKLHDLY
+770 RILKLHDLY
-778 KDPNSEYCKKCK
+778 KDPNSEYCQKCK
-790 DCEDCKDYRENSDY
+790 DCEDCKNYQENSDY

-817 AGEIFVLFLLSF
+817 AGEIFILFLLSF

-850 SVYNISSMYSK
+850 SVYNISSMYQA
-861 HSPSATAHGDPDAS
+861 SPLTGIMEGFKQQWQNFAGR
-875 FVSQILY
+875 
-882 FGKSAV
+882 
-888 QDKIGGGLE
+888 GLE

-963 YRAFGVDKEDITH
+963 YRAFGVDKEDIVH
-976 RRIGKYLEYYKG
+976 RRIDRYLEYYKG

-1009 LDSIGKHGYDHNLL
+1009 LDSIGVSRRTGEKDGYPNNLL
-1023 YRAKEYRRDFLEKLH
+1023 FRAKSHRQDFLNKLH
-1038 DYTIGRKR
+1038 DDTIGRKR

-1103 KPNQLQHDQPAE
+1103 KPNQLQHDQPTE

-1130 TEPKGP
+1130 TEPKGS

-1211 EEYVKALFGMNTQ
+1211 EEYVKALFEMNTQ

>member
-25 SKNDIP
+25 SKNDMP

-41 GPKPIAVSAHFSSD
+41 GPEPIAVSAHFTND
-55 HDAFIPGDGEVIDPE
+55 HDAFIPEDGEVIDPE

-89 GLETNGDSLK
+89 GLETNGDSLR

-133 TKFEGKQ
+133 TKFEGK
-140 SDNSLPNFHLVCND
+140 SGDNSLPDFHLVCND

-236 DNGFF
+236 ANGLF

-246 NTKLKDRNCNE
+246 STELKDRNCNE
-257 LKLKKGWK
+257 LKLEKGWK

-283 FEFLSGVQQPSS
+283 FEFLYGVQKPGT
-295 FGFFDYIYNYLKC
+295 FGFFNEVYHYLKDT
-308 VLLINKNCEEH
+308 LLISPNKDCKGSEC
-319 FNSND
+319 
-324 PAAAQAMFENI
+324 AAAQTMFENI
-335 AEKSTSFHNF
+335 VKKGSSFHNF

-358 LLYLFGMIQ
+358 LLYLFGMIR
-367 ETKHDMLIRMMKI
+367 ETKHDMLIRMIKI

-431 AKLFSF
+431 AKLFKF

-475 IVLYFLLCLYAYII
+475 IVLYFLLFLYAYII

-528 SFCLKSI
+528 SFCLQSI

-572 PKWVFGGFCI
+572 PKWLFGGFCI
-582 IDKQYFGWT
+582 VDKQYFGWT

-603 ASPLNIDKNI
+603 ASPLNVDKNI
-613 EGIEKLSREGGTIK
+613 EGIEKISREGGTIK
-627 FTGGAGYIPLPPD
+627 FTGGAGYILLPPD

-651 PFFNPIPGTEKN
+651 PFFNPIPGTKRN

-673 MIVKN
+673 IVVDN
-678 DCRAKDLVR
+678 NCSAKDLVR
-687 LTNSLSYA
+687 LTNSLSHA
-695 SEKADI
+695 SERANI
-701 LLLINNIDKK
+701 ILLINNIDKK

-718 ITELYCRS
+718 ITELYCQP
-726 QQDEA
+726 QQDEE

-758 LVQRVLEQQGCG
+758 LVQDVIRREPHCQLQD
-770 RLKLHDLY
+770 LHKLY
-778 KDPNSEYCKKCK
+778 RDPNSEYCQKCK
-790 DCEDCKDYRENSDY
+790 DCEDCKNYQENSDY

-829 LMFSLRTFVQQ
+829 LMFSLREFVQQ
-840 MGSSIAGGGF
+840 MGSSIAGGGY
-850 SVYNISSMYSK
+850 SVYSISSMY
-861 HSPSATAHGDPDAS
+861 HASPLAGVAEGLKQKWQDFAG
-875 FVSQILY
+875 
-882 FGKSAV
+882 GK
-888 QDKIGGGLE
+888 LE

-906 PDRLAGGAANL
+906 PDRLAGGTANL
-917 LGRVPRVGGV
+917 LGRIPRVGGV
-927 LKYAIDVPR
+927 LKHAIDAPR
-936 KFVGA
+936 KLVNA
-941 TIEATKFATSP
+941 TIEATKFVTSP
-952 KNDVDKLEEKI
+952 ENDIDKLEEKI

-976 RRIGKYLEYYKG
+976 RRIGKYLDYYKG

-1009 LDSIGKHGYDHNLL
+1009 LDSIGVSHRTGEKDGYQGNLL
-1023 YRAKEYRRDFLEKLH
+1023 CRAKSHRRDFLEKLH

-1046 EPEKDNPDQSNKVE
+1046 EPEKDKLDQPLKENKSDQSNE
-1060 RELGTELVRDNHD
+1060 LARELGTE
-1073 QPLEEGDPLRLRGGG
+1073 
-1088 QPDKVVR
+1088 KY
-1095 ELSTEQED
+1095 T
-1103 KPNQLQHDQPAE
+1103 
-1115 EDKPDQSNEVTRNLG
+1115 
-1130 TEPKGP
+1130 
-1136 DEIDDFGSA
+1136 
-1145 FEGMEKRAEREGR
+1145 
-1158 RNQDKVYNLSPLFE
+1158 
-1172 MNTPEAVEK
+1172 NTPEDIEK

-1187 RKEERDRKDEVY
+1187 RKKERDQEGENYDTS
-1199 NLKPL
+1199 L
-1204 FKEPKNP
+1204 
-1211 EEYVKALFGMNTQ
+1211 LFGEDT
-1224 EAIKKRAEREEKRN
+1224 ERENNERADN
-1238 REDSKRKLPEPMR
+1238 R
-1251 KPDAKG
+1251 G
-1257 DEKRIEDED
+1257 DNDEES

>member
-25 SKNDIP
+25 SKNDMP

-41 GPKPIAVSAHFSSD
+41 GPEPIAVSAHFTND
-55 HDAFIPGDGEVIDPE
+55 HDAFIPEDGEVIDPE

-89 GLETNGDSLK
+89 GLETNGDSLR

-133 TKFEGKQ
+133 TKFEGK
-140 SDNSLPNFHLVCND
+140 SGDNSLPDFHLVCND

-236 DNGFF
+236 ANGLF

-246 NTKLKDRNCNE
+246 STELKDRNCNE
-257 LKLKKGWK
+257 LKLEKGWK

-283 FEFLSGVQQPSS
+283 FEFLYGVQKPGT
-295 FGFFDYIYNYLKC
+295 FGFFNEVYHYLKDT
-308 VLLINKNCEEH
+308 LLISPNKDCKGSEC
-319 FNSND
+319 
-324 PAAAQAMFENI
+324 AAAQTMFENI
-335 AEKSTSFHNF
+335 VKKGSSFHNF

-358 LLYLFGMIQ
+358 LLYLFGMIR

-431 AKLFSF
+431 AKLFKF

-489 FLSGFMG
+489 FLSCFMG

-528 SFCLKSI
+528 SFCLQSI

-582 IDKQYFGWT
+582 VDKQYFGWT

-603 ASPLNIDKNI
+603 ASPLNVDKNI
-613 EGIEKLSREGGTIK
+613 EGIEKISREGGTIK
-627 FTGGAGYIPLPPD
+627 FTGGAGYILLPPD

-651 PFFNPIPGTEKN
+651 PFFNPIPGTKRN

-673 MIVKN
+673 IVVDN
-678 DCRAKDLVR
+678 NCSAKDLVR
-687 LTNSLSYA
+687 LTNSLSHA
-695 SEKADI
+695 SERANI
-701 LLLINNIDKK
+701 ILLINNIDKK

-718 ITELYCRS
+718 ITELYCQP
-726 QQDEA
+726 QQDEE

-758 LVQRVLEQQGCG
+758 LVQDVIRREPHCQLQD
-770 RLKLHDLY
+770 LHKLY
-778 KDPNSEYCKKCK
+778 RDPNSEYCQKCK
-790 DCEDCKDYRENSDY
+790 DCEDCKNYQENSDY

-829 LMFSLRTFVQQ
+829 LMFSLREFVQQ
-840 MGSSIAGGGF
+840 MGSSIAGGGY
-850 SVYNISSMYSK
+850 SVYSISSMY
-861 HSPSATAHGDPDAS
+861 HASPLAGVAEGLKQKWQDFAG
-875 FVSQILY
+875 
-882 FGKSAV
+882 GK
-888 QDKIGGGLE
+888 LE

-906 PDRLAGGAANL
+906 PDRLAGGTANL
-917 LGRVPRVGGV
+917 LGRIPRVGGV
-927 LKYAIDVPR
+927 LKHAIDAPR
-936 KFVGA
+936 KLVNA
-941 TIEATKFATSP
+941 TIEATKFVTSP
-952 KNDVDKLEEKI
+952 ENDIDKLEEKI

-976 RRIGKYLEYYKG
+976 RRIGKYLDYYKG

-1009 LDSIGKHGYDHNLL
+1009 LDSIGVSHRTGEKDGYQGNLL
-1023 YRAKEYRRDFLEKLH
+1023 CRAKSHRRDFLEKLH

-1046 EPEKDNPDQSNKVE
+1046 GPEKDKLDQPLKENKSDQSNE
-1060 RELGTELVRDNHD
+1060 LARELGTE
-1073 QPLEEGDPLRLRGGG
+1073 
-1088 QPDKVVR
+1088 KY
-1095 ELSTEQED
+1095 T
-1103 KPNQLQHDQPAE
+1103 
-1115 EDKPDQSNEVTRNLG
+1115 
-1130 TEPKGP
+1130 
-1136 DEIDDFGSA
+1136 
-1145 FEGMEKRAEREGR
+1145 
-1158 RNQDKVYNLSPLFE
+1158 
-1172 MNTPEAVEK
+1172 NTPEDIEK

-1187 RKEERDRKDEVY
+1187 RKKERDQEGENYDTS
-1199 NLKPL
+1199 L
-1204 FKEPKNP
+1204 
-1211 EEYVKALFGMNTQ
+1211 LFGEDT
-1224 EAIKKRAEREEKRN
+1224 ERENNERADN
-1238 REDSKRKLPEPMR
+1238 R
-1251 KPDAKG
+1251 G
-1257 DEKRIEDED
+1257 DNDEES

>member
-25 SKNDIP
+25 SKNDMP

-80 NQVVKWEDT
+80 NQVAKWEDT

-308 VLLINKNCEEH
+308 VLLINENCKEH

-324 PAAAQAMFENI
+324 PAVAQAMFENI

-358 LLYLFGMIQ
+358 LLYLFGMIR

-403 VKGLEQLISII
+403 VKGLEQLISVI

-528 SFCLKSI
+528 SFCLQSI
-535 MIFAL
+535 MIFTL
-540 LSLLASI
+540 LSLLASM

-561 YNKWFEVRLCA
+561 YNKWFEVKLCA

-582 IDKQYFGWT
+582 VDKQYFGWT

-603 ASPLNIDKNI
+603 ASSLNIDKSI
-613 EGIEKLSREGGTIK
+613 EGIEKISREGGTIK

-640 YIEKGFRYIDY
+640 YPKDKNGEHIKGFRYIDY
-651 PFFNPIPGTEKN
+651 PFFNPIPGTKDN

-673 MIVKN
+673 MVVSN
-678 DCRAKDLVR
+678 GCSEKDLVR
-687 LTNSLSYA
+687 LTNSLSHA
-695 SEKADI
+695 SERADI
-701 LLLINNIDKK
+701 ILLINNIEKR
-711 IGGMNSK
+711 IGDVSEIIKRYCQDINKCNS
-718 ITELYCRS
+718 Y
-726 QQDEA
+726 
-731 KCKNYRK
+731 
-738 IVDDYRKGTIR
+738 
-749 PDLKREIKS
+749 REIINEIRS
-758 LVQRVLEQQGCG
+758 LVRSAVEKQGC
-770 RLKLHDLY
+770 RILKLHDLY
-778 KDPNSEYCKKCK
+778 KDPNSEYCQKCK
-790 DCEDCKDYRENSDY
+790 DCEDCKNYQENSDY
-804 QRVQDI
+804 QRGQDI

-817 AGEIFVLFLLSF
+817 AGEIFILFLLSF

-850 SVYNISSMYSK
+850 SVYNISSMYQA
-861 HSPSATAHGDPDAS
+861 SPLTGIMEGFKQQWQNFAGR
-875 FVSQILY
+875 
-882 FGKSAV
+882 
-888 QDKIGGGLE
+888 GLE

-952 KNDVDKLEEKI
+952 ENDVDKLEEKI

-976 RRIGKYLEYYKG
+976 RRIGKYLDYYKG

-1103 KPNQLQHDQPAE
+1103 KPNQLQHDQPTE

-1130 TEPKGP
+1130 TEPKGS

-1211 EEYVKALFGMNTQ
+1211 EEYVKALFEMNTQ

>member
-1 MQSRLGKCWFRV
+1 MQSRLGKCWFRLLILVICV
-13 LLLAAYVLITGC
+13 LVTGC
-25 SKNDIP
+25 SKNDMP

-41 GPKPIAVSAHFSSD
+41 GPEPIAIGAHFSRD
-55 HDAFIPGDGEVIDPE
+55 HDAFVPEDREIIDPN

-75 YGFHH
+75 YGFHS
-80 NQVVKWEDT
+80 NQVVKWKDT
-89 GLETNGDSLK
+89 GFETNGDSLV

-108 WSNNNKKESKKGS
+108 WSNNNKKESKGS
-121 YTLQSLEQLKYA
+121 YNLQSLEQLKYA
-133 TKFEGKQ
+133 TKFEGE
-140 SDNSLPNFHLVCND
+140 SGDNSLPDFHLVCND

-162 SSKPNASCTVNCKC
+162 SSKPKASCTVKCKC

-204 QTGKDDPNENLK
+204 KTGKDDPNENLK

-225 VHLGYNSTAEG
+225 VHLGYNSVAEDG
-236 DNGFF
+236 SGLF

-246 NTKLKDRNCNE
+246 NTTLQDRNCNTVRLE
-257 LKLKKGWK
+257 KGWK

-275 LDNVGGYS
+275 LDNAGGYS

-308 VLLINKNCEEH
+308 VLLINENCKKH
-319 FNSND
+319 FDSND
-324 PAAAQAMFENI
+324 PAAAQAIFQNI

-353 VMISS
+353 IVISS
-358 LLYLFGMIQ
+358 LLYLFGMIR

-422 TGSIAQGDE
+422 TGGNSNVAQGNE

-475 IVLYFLLCLYAYII
+475 IVLYFLLCMYAYII

-496 IAFLIAIMPLFLI
+496 IAFLVAIMPLFLI

-528 SFCLKSI
+528 SFCLQSI
-535 MIFAL
+535 MIFTL
-540 LSLLASI
+540 LSLLAAM
-547 IMNTFYRQLGFTVC
+547 IMNTFYKQLGFTVC
-561 YNKWFEVRLCA
+561 YNKWLEIKLCA

-582 IDKQYFGWT
+582 IDKEYFSWT
-591 PGQIFVPYTLGE
+591 PGQIFVPYAIGE
-603 ASPLNIDKNI
+603 ASTLNVDKNI
-613 EGIEKLSREGGTIK
+613 EGIEKLSRIGGTVK

-640 YIEKGFRYIDY
+640 YINKGFRYIDY
-651 PFFNPIPGTEKN
+651 PFFNPIPGTKDN

-673 MIVKN
+673 MIVSN
-678 DCRAKDLVR
+678 GCSAKDLVR
-687 LTNSLSYA
+687 LTNSLSHA
-695 SEKADI
+695 SERADI
-701 LLLINNIDKK
+701 ILLINNIEKR
-711 IGGMNSK
+711 IGDVSEIIKRYCQDINKCNS
-718 ITELYCRS
+718 Y
-726 QQDEA
+726 
-731 KCKNYRK
+731 
-738 IVDDYRKGTIR
+738 
-749 PDLKREIKS
+749 REIINEIRS
-758 LVQRVLEQQGCG
+758 LVRSVIKKQGC
-770 RLKLHDLY
+770 RILKLHNLY
-778 KDPNSEYCKKCK
+778 KDPNSEYCQKCK
-790 DCEDCKDYRENSDY
+790 DCEDCKNYKENSDY

-829 LMFSLRTFVQQ
+829 LMFSLKEFVQQ

-850 SVYNISSMYSK
+850 GVYNISSMYQA
-861 HSPSATAHGDPDAS
+861 SPVT
-875 FVSQILY
+875 VLMQEL
-882 FGKSAV
+882 KQQM

-897 SLGSWATHL
+897 SLGNWATHV
-906 PDRLAGGAANL
+906 PDRLAGGTANL
-917 LGRVPRVGGV
+917 LGRIPGVGGV
-927 LKYAIDVPR
+927 LKYAINVPR
-936 KFVGA
+936 KLVGA

-963 YRAFGVDKEDITH
+963 YRAFGIDKEDIAH
-976 RRIGKYLEYYKG
+976 RRIDKYLEYYKG

-1009 LDSIGKHGYDHNLL
+1009 LDSIGINPATGEKDGYQHNLL
-1023 YRAKEYRRDFLEKLH
+1023 YRAKTYRREFLEKLH

-1060 RELGTELVRDNHD
+1060 RELGTEPENLKNTTEAIERRAERARKKKERDQND
-1073 QPLEEGDPLRLRGGG
+1073 
-1088 QPDKVVR
+1088 V
-1095 ELSTEQED
+1095 
-1103 KPNQLQHDQPAE
+1103 
-1115 EDKPDQSNEVTRNLG
+1115 
-1130 TEPKGP
+1130 
-1136 DEIDDFGSA
+1136 DDFGSV
-1145 FEGMEKRAEREGR
+1145 FEGMEKRTEREGR
-1158 RNQDKVYNLSPLFE
+1158 RKQNEVYSPLSLFE
-1172 MNTPEAVEK
+1172 MNTPEAIEK

-1187 RKEERDRKDEVY
+1187 KKEERDQEDKSYDTSS
-1199 NLKPL
+1199 
-1204 FKEPKNP
+1204 
-1211 EEYVKALFGMNTQ
+1211 LFG
-1224 EAIKKRAEREEKRN
+1224 EDREREGSERA
-1238 REDSKRKLPEPMR
+1238 DSR
-1251 KPDAKG
+1251 G
-1257 DEKRIEDED
+1257 DNDEES

>member
-25 SKNDIP
+25 SKNDMP

-41 GPKPIAVSAHFSSD
+41 GPEPIAVSAHFTND
-55 HDAFIPGDGEVIDPE
+55 HDAFIPEDGEVIDPE

-89 GLETNGDSLK
+89 GLETNGDSLR

-133 TKFEGKQ
+133 TKFEGK
-140 SDNSLPNFHLVCND
+140 SGDNSLPDFHLVCND

-189 APCWFTNGHGAYLLF
+189 APCWFTNGHGAYFLF
-204 QTGKDDPNENLK
+204 RRTFTDSDGNKTIEPDPNESLK
-216 LMRDPQYPT
+216 SMRNPESPT
-225 VHLGYNSTAEG
+225 VHLGYNSVAEDG
-236 DNGFF
+236 SGLF

-246 NTKLKDRNCNE
+246 RTELKDRNCDTV
-257 LKLKKGWK
+257 KLEKGWK

-283 FEFLSGVQQPSS
+283 FEFLGGVQKPGT
-295 FGFFDYIYNYLKC
+295 FEFFNEVYHYLKDT
-308 VLLINKNCEEH
+308 LLISPNKDCKGSEC
-319 FNSND
+319 
-324 PAAAQAMFENI
+324 AAAQTMFENI
-335 AEKSTSFHNF
+335 VKKGSSFHNF

-358 LLYLFGMIQ
+358 LLYLFGMIR

-422 TGSIAQGDE
+422 TGSIAQGNE
-431 AKLFSF
+431 AKLFKF

-528 SFCLKSI
+528 SFCLQSI

-603 ASPLNIDKNI
+603 ASPLNVDKNI
-613 EGIEKLSREGGTIK
+613 EGIEKISREGGTIK
-627 FTGGAGYIPLPPD
+627 FTGGAGYILLPPD

-651 PFFNPIPGTEKN
+651 PFFNPIPGTKRN

-673 MIVKN
+673 IVVDN
-678 DCRAKDLVR
+678 NCSAKDLVR
-687 LTNSLSYA
+687 LTNSLSHA
-695 SEKADI
+695 SERANI
-701 LLLINNIDKK
+701 ILLINNIDKK

-718 ITELYCRS
+718 ITELYCQP
-726 QQDEA
+726 QQDEE

-758 LVQRVLEQQGCG
+758 LVQDVIRREPHCQLQD
-770 RLKLHDLY
+770 LHKLY
-778 KDPNSEYCKKCK
+778 RDPNSEYCQKCK
-790 DCEDCKDYRENSDY
+790 DCEDCKNYQENSDY

-829 LMFSLRTFVQQ
+829 LMFSLREFVQQ
-840 MGSSIAGGGF
+840 MGSSIAGGGY
-850 SVYNISSMYSK
+850 SVYSISSMY
-861 HSPSATAHGDPDAS
+861 HASPLAGVAEGLKQKWQNLAG
-875 FVSQILY
+875 
-882 FGKSAV
+882 GK
-888 QDKIGGGLE
+888 LE

-906 PDRLAGGAANL
+906 PDRLAGGTANL
-917 LGRVPRVGGV
+917 LGRIPRVGGV
-927 LKYAIDVPR
+927 LKHAIDAPR
-936 KFVGA
+936 KLVNA
-941 TIEATKFATSP
+941 TIEATKFVTSP
-952 KNDVDKLEEKI
+952 ENDIDKLEEKI
-963 YRAFGVDKEDITH
+963 YRAFGVDKEDIKH
-976 RRIGKYLEYYKG
+976 RRIGKYLDYYKG

-1009 LDSIGKHGYDHNLL
+1009 LDSIGVSHRTGEKDGYQGNLL
-1023 YRAKEYRRDFLEKLH
+1023 CRAKSHRRDFLEKLH

-1046 EPEKDNPDQSNKVE
+1046 EPEKDKLDQPLKENKSDQSNE
-1060 RELGTELVRDNHD
+1060 LARELGTE
-1073 QPLEEGDPLRLRGGG
+1073 
-1088 QPDKVVR
+1088 KY
-1095 ELSTEQED
+1095 T
-1103 KPNQLQHDQPAE
+1103 
-1115 EDKPDQSNEVTRNLG
+1115 
-1130 TEPKGP
+1130 
-1136 DEIDDFGSA
+1136 
-1145 FEGMEKRAEREGR
+1145 
-1158 RNQDKVYNLSPLFE
+1158 
-1172 MNTPEAVEK
+1172 NTPEDIEK

-1187 RKEERDRKDEVY
+1187 RKKERDQEGENYDTS
-1199 NLKPL
+1199 L
-1204 FKEPKNP
+1204 
-1211 EEYVKALFGMNTQ
+1211 LFGEDT
-1224 EAIKKRAEREEKRN
+1224 ERENNERADN
-1238 REDSKRKLPEPMR
+1238 R
-1251 KPDAKG
+1251 G
-1257 DEKRIEDED
+1257 DNDEES

>member
-25 SKNDIP
+25 SKNDMP

-140 SDNSLPNFHLVCND
+140 SGNSLPNFHLVCND

-162 SSKPNASCTVNCKC
+162 SSKSDTSCTVNCKC

-308 VLLINKNCEEH
+308 VLLINENCKEH

-324 PAAAQAMFENI
+324 PAVAQAMFENI

-358 LLYLFGMIQ
+358 LLYLFGMIR

-403 VKGLEQLISII
+403 VKGLEQLIIVI
-414 TNFAPNMN
+414 TNFALNMN

-528 SFCLKSI
+528 SFCLQSI
-535 MIFAL
+535 MIFTL
-540 LSLLASI
+540 LSLLASM

-561 YNKWFEVRLCA
+561 YNKWFEVKLCA

-582 IDKQYFGWT
+582 VDKQYFGWT

-603 ASPLNIDKNI
+603 ASSLNTDKSI
-613 EGIEKLSREGGTIK
+613 EGIEKISREGGTIK

-640 YIEKGFRYIDY
+640 YPKDKNGEHIKGFRYIDY
-651 PFFNPIPGTEKN
+651 PFFNPIPGTKDN

-673 MIVKN
+673 MVVSN
-678 DCRAKDLVR
+678 GCSEKDLVR
-687 LTNSLSYA
+687 LTNSLSHA
-695 SEKADI
+695 SERADI
-701 LLLINNIDKK
+701 ILLINNIEKR
-711 IGGMNSK
+711 IGDVSEIIKRYCQDINKCNS
-718 ITELYCRS
+718 Y
-726 QQDEA
+726 
-731 KCKNYRK
+731 
-738 IVDDYRKGTIR
+738 
-749 PDLKREIKS
+749 REIINEIRS
-758 LVQRVLEQQGCG
+758 LVRSAVEKQGC
-770 RLKLHDLY
+770 RILKLHDLY
-778 KDPNSEYCKKCK
+778 KDPNSEYCQKCK
-790 DCEDCKDYRENSDY
+790 DCEDCKNYQENSDY

-817 AGEIFVLFLLSF
+817 AGEIFILFLLSF

-850 SVYNISSMYSK
+850 SVYNISSMYQA
-861 HSPSATAHGDPDAS
+861 SPLTGIMEGFKQQWQNFAGR
-875 FVSQILY
+875 
-882 FGKSAV
+882 
-888 QDKIGGGLE
+888 GLE

-952 KNDVDKLEEKI
+952 ENDVDKLEEKI

-976 RRIGKYLEYYKG
+976 RRIGKYLDYYKG

-1103 KPNQLQHDQPAE
+1103 KPNQLQHDQPTE

-1130 TEPKGP
+1130 TEPKGS

-1211 EEYVKALFGMNTQ
+1211 EEYVKALFEMNTQ

>member
-1 MQSRLGKCWFRV
+1 MQSRLDKCWFRV
-13 LLLAAYVLITGC
+13 LLLAAYMLITGC
-25 SKNDIP
+25 SKNDMP

-55 HDAFIPGDGEVIDPE
+55 HDAFIPKDGEVIDPG

-80 NQVVKWEDT
+80 NQVVKWKDT
-89 GLETNGDSLK
+89 GLETNGDSLI

-133 TKFEGKQ
+133 TKFEGK
-140 SDNSLPNFHLVCND
+140 SGDNSLPDFHLVCND

-162 SSKPNASCTVNCKC
+162 SSKPDASCTVECKC

-236 DNGFF
+236 ESGLF
-241 TLDRD
+241 TLKKGEK
-246 NTKLKDRNCNE
+246 KLKDENCDALE
-257 LKLKKGWK
+257 LKKGWK

-308 VLLINKNCEEH
+308 VLLINENCKEH

-324 PAAAQAMFENI
+324 PAVAQAMFKNI

-358 LLYLFGMIQ
+358 LLYLFGMIR

-528 SFCLKSI
+528 SFCLQSI

-582 IDKQYFGWT
+582 VDKQYFGWT

-603 ASPLNIDKNI
+603 ASPLNVDKNI
-613 EGIEKLSREGGTIK
+613 EGIEKISREGGTIK

-651 PFFNPIPGTEKN
+651 PFFNPIPGTKKN

-673 MIVKN
+673 MIVSN
-678 DCRAKDLVR
+678 GCSAKDLVR
-687 LTNSLSYA
+687 LTNSLSHA
-695 SEKADI
+695 VEKTDT
-701 LLLINNIDKK
+701 LLLINSIDRG
-711 IGGMNSK
+711 IDIDSK
-718 ITELYCRS
+718 IREFYCRS
-726 QQDEA
+726 VDE
-731 KCKNYRK
+731 KCSNYREMMN
-738 IVDDYRKGTIR
+738 DYRNGIIR

-758 LVQRVLEQQGCG
+758 LVQDVIRREPHCQLQA
-770 RLKLHDLY
+770 LHKLY
-778 KDPNSEYCKKCK
+778 RDPNSEYCQKCK
-790 DCEDCKDYRENSDY
+790 DCEDCKNYQENSDY

-829 LMFSLRTFVQQ
+829 LMFSLREFVQQ

-850 SVYNISSMYSK
+850 SVYNISRMYEA
-861 HSPSATAHGDPDAS
+861 SPLVGIMEGFKRQWQNFAG
-875 FVSQILY
+875 
-882 FGKSAV
+882 GK
-888 QDKIGGGLE
+888 LE
-897 SLGSWATHL
+897 SLGSWATYL
-906 PDRLAGGAANL
+906 PDRLAEDAANL
-917 LGRVPRVGGV
+917 LGEIPRVGGV

-936 KFVGA
+936 KLVGA
-941 TIEATKFATSP
+941 TIEATKFAISP

-963 YRAFGVDKEDITH
+963 YRAFGVDEENITH
-976 RRIGKYLEYYKG
+976 RRIGKYLDYYKG

-1023 YRAKEYRRDFLEKLH
+1023 YRAKSHRREFLEKLH
-1038 DYTIGRKR
+1038 DHTIGRKG
-1046 EPEKDNPDQSNKVE
+1046 
-1060 RELGTELVRDNHD
+1060 EL
-1073 QPLEEGDPLRLRGGG
+1073 
-1088 QPDKVVR
+1088 
-1095 ELSTEQED
+1095 
-1103 KPNQLQHDQPAE
+1103 
-1115 EDKPDQSNEVTRNLG
+1115 
-1130 TEPKGP
+1130 
-1136 DEIDDFGSA
+1136 
-1145 FEGMEKRAEREGR
+1145 
-1158 RNQDKVYNLSPLFE
+1158 
-1172 MNTPEAVEK
+1172 
-1181 RAERAR
+1181 ERAR
-1187 RKEERDRKDEVY
+1187 RKKERDREGENYDTS
-1199 NLKPL
+1199 L
-1204 FKEPKNP
+1204 
-1211 EEYVKALFGMNTQ
+1211 LFGEDT
-1224 EAIKKRAEREEKRN
+1224 ERENNERADN
-1238 REDSKRKLPEPMR
+1238 R
-1251 KPDAKG
+1251 G
-1257 DEKRIEDED
+1257 DNDEES

>member
-25 SKNDIP
+25 SKNDMP

-308 VLLINKNCEEH
+308 VLLINENCKEH

-324 PAAAQAMFENI
+324 PAVAQAMFENI

-358 LLYLFGMIQ
+358 LLYLFGMIR

-403 VKGLEQLISII
+403 VKGLEQLISVI

-528 SFCLKSI
+528 SFCLQSI
-535 MIFAL
+535 MIFTL
-540 LSLLASI
+540 LSLLASM

-561 YNKWFEVRLCA
+561 YNKWFEVKLCA

-582 IDKQYFGWT
+582 VDKQYFGWT

-603 ASPLNIDKNI
+603 ASSLNIDKSI
-613 EGIEKLSREGGTIK
+613 EGIEKISREGGTIK

-640 YIEKGFRYIDY
+640 YPKDKNGEHIKGFRYIDY
-651 PFFNPIPGTEKN
+651 PFFNPIPGTKDN

-673 MIVKN
+673 MVVSN
-678 DCRAKDLVR
+678 GCSEKDLVR
-687 LTNSLSYA
+687 LTNSLSHA
-695 SEKADI
+695 SERADI
-701 LLLINNIDKK
+701 ILLINNIEKR
-711 IGGMNSK
+711 IGDVSEIIKRYCQDINKCNS
-718 ITELYCRS
+718 Y
-726 QQDEA
+726 
-731 KCKNYRK
+731 
-738 IVDDYRKGTIR
+738 
-749 PDLKREIKS
+749 REIINEIRS
-758 LVQRVLEQQGCG
+758 LVRSAVEKQGC
-770 RLKLHDLY
+770 RILKLHDLY
-778 KDPNSEYCKKCK
+778 KDPNSEYCQKCK
-790 DCEDCKDYRENSDY
+790 DCEDCKNYQENSDY

-817 AGEIFVLFLLSF
+817 AGEIFILFLLSF

-850 SVYNISSMYSK
+850 SVYNISSMYQA
-861 HSPSATAHGDPDAS
+861 SPLTGIMEGFKQQWQNFAGR
-875 FVSQILY
+875 
-882 FGKSAV
+882 
-888 QDKIGGGLE
+888 GLE

-952 KNDVDKLEEKI
+952 ENDVDKLEEKI

-976 RRIGKYLEYYKG
+976 RRIGKYLDYYKG

-1103 KPNQLQHDQPAE
+1103 KPNQLQHDQPTE

-1130 TEPKGP
+1130 TEPKGS

-1211 EEYVKALFGMNTQ
+1211 EEYVKALFEMNTQ

>member
-25 SKNDIP
+25 SKNDMP

-41 GPKPIAVSAHFSSD
+41 GPEPIAVSAHFTND
-55 HDAFIPGDGEVIDPE
+55 HDAFIPEDGEVIDPE

-133 TKFEGKQ
+133 TKFEGK
-140 SDNSLPNFHLVCND
+140 SGDNSLPDFHLVCND

-162 SSKPNASCTVNCKC
+162 SSKPDASCTVKCKC

-236 DNGFF
+236 ANGFF

-246 NTKLKDRNCNE
+246 KTKLKDRNCNE
-257 LKLKKGWK
+257 LKLEKGWK

-283 FEFLSGVQQPSS
+283 FEFLAGVQKPGT
-295 FGFFDYIYNYLKC
+295 FEFFNKVYHYLKDT
-308 VLLINKNCEEH
+308 LLISPNKDCKGSEC
-319 FNSND
+319 
-324 PAAAQAMFENI
+324 AAAQTMFENI
-335 AEKSTSFHNF
+335 VKKGSSFHNF

-358 LLYLFGMIQ
+358 LLYLFGMIR

-422 TGSIAQGDE
+422 TGSIAQGNE
-431 AKLFSF
+431 AKLFKF

-528 SFCLKSI
+528 SFCLQSI

-582 IDKQYFGWT
+582 VDKQYFGWT

-603 ASPLNIDKNI
+603 ASPLNVDKNI
-613 EGIEKLSREGGTIK
+613 EGIEKISREGGTIK

-640 YIEKGFRYIDY
+640 YPKDKNGEDIKGFRYIDY
-651 PFFNPIPGTEKN
+651 PFFNPIPGTKDN

-673 MIVKN
+673 IVVDN
-678 DCRAKDLVR
+678 NCSAKDLVR
-687 LTNSLSYA
+687 LTNSLSHA
-695 SEKADI
+695 SERANI
-701 LLLINNIDKK
+701 ILLINNIDKK

-718 ITELYCRS
+718 ITELYCQP
-726 QQDEA
+726 QQDEE

-758 LVQRVLEQQGCG
+758 LVEKVIKSDKSCKLENFS
-770 RLKLHDLY
+770 DL
-778 KDPNSEYCKKCK
+778 N
-790 DCEDCKDYRENSDY
+790 KDYQNNSDY

-829 LMFSLRTFVQQ
+829 LMFSLREFVQQ

-850 SVYNISSMYSK
+850 SVYNISRMYEA
-861 HSPSATAHGDPDAS
+861 SPLVGIMEEFKQQWQNFAG
-875 FVSQILY
+875 
-882 FGKSAV
+882 GK
-888 QDKIGGGLE
+888 LE

-906 PDRLAGGAANL
+906 PDRLAGGTANL
-917 LGRVPRVGGV
+917 LGRIPRVGGV
-927 LKYAIDVPR
+927 LKHAIDAPR
-936 KFVGA
+936 KLVNA
-941 TIEATKFATSP
+941 TIEATKFVTSP
-952 KNDVDKLEEKI
+952 ENDIDKLEEKI

-976 RRIGKYLEYYKG
+976 RRIGKYLDYYKG

-1009 LDSIGKHGYDHNLL
+1009 LDSIGVSHRTGEKDGYQGNLL
-1023 YRAKEYRRDFLEKLH
+1023 CRAKSHRRDFLEKLH

-1046 EPEKDNPDQSNKVE
+1046 EPEKDKLDQPLKENKSDQSNE
-1060 RELGTELVRDNHD
+1060 LARELGTE
-1073 QPLEEGDPLRLRGGG
+1073 
-1088 QPDKVVR
+1088 KY
-1095 ELSTEQED
+1095 T
-1103 KPNQLQHDQPAE
+1103 
-1115 EDKPDQSNEVTRNLG
+1115 
-1130 TEPKGP
+1130 
-1136 DEIDDFGSA
+1136 
-1145 FEGMEKRAEREGR
+1145 
-1158 RNQDKVYNLSPLFE
+1158 
-1172 MNTPEAVEK
+1172 NTPEAIEK

-1187 RKEERDRKDEVY
+1187 RKKERDQEGENYDTS
-1199 NLKPL
+1199 L
-1204 FKEPKNP
+1204 
-1211 EEYVKALFGMNTQ
+1211 LFGEDT
-1224 EAIKKRAEREEKRN
+1224 ERENNERADN
-1238 REDSKRKLPEPMR
+1238 R
-1251 KPDAKG
+1251 G
-1257 DEKRIEDED
+1257 DNDEES

>member
-25 SKNDIP
+25 SKNDMP

-308 VLLINKNCEEH
+308 VLLINENCKEH

-324 PAAAQAMFENI
+324 PAVAQAMFENI

-358 LLYLFGMIQ
+358 LLYLFGMIR

-403 VKGLEQLISII
+403 VKGLEQLISVI

-528 SFCLKSI
+528 SFCLQSI
-535 MIFAL
+535 MIFTL
-540 LSLLASI
+540 LSLLASM

-561 YNKWFEVRLCA
+561 YNKWFEVKLCA

-582 IDKQYFGWT
+582 VDKQYFGWT

-603 ASPLNIDKNI
+603 ASSLNIDKSI
-613 EGIEKLSREGGTIK
+613 EGIEKISREGGTIK

-640 YIEKGFRYIDY
+640 YPKDKNGEHIKGFRYIDY
-651 PFFNPIPGTEKN
+651 PFFNPIPGTKDN

-673 MIVKN
+673 MVVSN
-678 DCRAKDLVR
+678 GCSEKDLVR
-687 LTNSLSYA
+687 LTNSLSHA
-695 SEKADI
+695 SERADI
-701 LLLINNIDKK
+701 ILLINNIEKR
-711 IGGMNSK
+711 IGDVSEIIKRYCQDINKCNS
-718 ITELYCRS
+718 Y
-726 QQDEA
+726 
-731 KCKNYRK
+731 
-738 IVDDYRKGTIR
+738 
-749 PDLKREIKS
+749 REIINEIRS
-758 LVQRVLEQQGCG
+758 LVRSAVEKQGC
-770 RLKLHDLY
+770 RILKLHDLY
-778 KDPNSEYCKKCK
+778 KDPNSEYCQKCK
-790 DCEDCKDYRENSDY
+790 DCEDCKNYQENSDY

-817 AGEIFVLFLLSF
+817 AGEIFILFLLSF

-850 SVYNISSMYSK
+850 SVYNISSMYQA
-861 HSPSATAHGDPDAS
+861 SPLTGIMEGFKQQWQNFAGR
-875 FVSQILY
+875 
-882 FGKSAV
+882 
-888 QDKIGGGLE
+888 GLE

-941 TIEATKFATSP
+941 TIEATRFATSP
-952 KNDVDKLEEKI
+952 ENDVDKLEEKI

-976 RRIGKYLEYYKG
+976 RRIGKYLDYYKG

-1103 KPNQLQHDQPAE
+1103 KPNQLQHDQPTE

-1130 TEPKGP
+1130 TEPKGS

-1211 EEYVKALFGMNTQ
+1211 EEYVKALFEMNTQ
-1224 EAIKKRAEREEKRN
+1224 EAIKKCAEREEKRN